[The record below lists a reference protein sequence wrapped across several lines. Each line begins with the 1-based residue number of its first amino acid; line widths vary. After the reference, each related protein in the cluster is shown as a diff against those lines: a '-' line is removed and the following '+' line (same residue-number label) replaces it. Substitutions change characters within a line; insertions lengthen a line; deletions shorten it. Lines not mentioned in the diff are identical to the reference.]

1 MHKNKTPRF
10 GTGFRRIWPSLL
22 CLLLPAPVL
31 CQQGPLTIGQAV
43 QRAVARYPSIRVSTE
58 QVSSAAA
65 AIKLARTT
73 YHPRIDFLAQVNRA
87 THNNVFGLLLPQ
99 NTLPVIA
106 NVSGPVLKTNSSS
119 NVWGT
124 AVGALV
130 SWEPFDFGLRDAG
143 VQLAKS
149 AQDLAGAQL
158 NVTKLQVA
166 ALTADAFLTIL
177 AAQQTV
183 AAAQA
188 GVERAKVLHDV
199 VSAQVRNQLRP
210 GADASRARAELAM
223 AQTQVIQAEQAVE
236 VGKAVLAQFL
246 GQAPQSV
253 RMEAGP
259 LLQPPREPGMADTPP
274 SQHPLAAA
282 QTAAIEQV
290 KARERLLERSYYPR
304 FSLQGTSYARGT
316 GVQPDGT
323 TGNAASGLAPN
334 TQNWAVG
341 LTVTFPIF
349 DFSSIRV
356 RKEIERYN
364 EQAEAARYEQ
374 VVQDLNGQQGQAKAT
389 LTGALKVAQNTPI
402 QLDAARDTLQQATA
416 RYKAGLAQIVDVAEA
431 QRLLT
436 QAEIDDA
443 LAKLGIWRARLAL
456 SIAQGDL
463 SPFLS
468 AAAN

>member
-1 MHKNKTPRF
+1 
-10 GTGFRRIWPSLL
+10 
-22 CLLLPAPVL
+22 
-31 CQQGPLTIGQAV
+31 
-43 QRAVARYPSIRVSTE
+43 
-58 QVSSAAA
+58 
-65 AIKLARTT
+65 
-73 YHPRIDFLAQVNRA
+73 
-87 THNNVFGLLLPQ
+87 
-99 NTLPVIA
+99 
-106 NVSGPVLKTNSSS
+106 
-119 NVWGT
+119 
-124 AVGALV
+124 
-130 SWEPFDFGLRDAG
+130 
-143 VQLAKS
+143 
-149 AQDLAGAQL
+149 
-158 NVTKLQVA
+158 
-166 ALTADAFLTIL
+166 
-177 AAQQTV
+177 
-183 AAAQA
+183 
-188 GVERAKVLHDV
+188 
-199 VSAQVRNQLRP
+199 
-210 GADASRARAELAM
+210 
-223 AQTQVIQAEQAVE
+223 
-236 VGKAVLAQFL
+236 
-246 GQAPQSV
+246 
-253 RMEAGP
+253 
-259 LLQPPREPGMADTPP
+259 MADTPP

-290 KARERLLERSYYPR
+290 KARERLLEKSYYPR

-374 VVQDLNGQQGQAKAT
+374 VVQDLNGQQEQAKAT
-389 LTGALKVAQNTPI
+389 LTGALKVARNTPI
-402 QLDAARDTLQQATA
+402 QLDAARDTLQQASA